1 MSIWFYYINYYEN
14 EWVVS
19 QESNLLALVK
29 ARPLQTQYGAAQ
41 PAVARCN
48 CVWVKCS
55 SKQFENSMIRIC
67 RHLVMVRLWRAAV
80 WTRATIVCPI
90 RCLCLLARKDV
101 RRRTIRRGGEVLVEV
116 VDVNEQVVAFDL
128 ASFVA
133 TRASTRGDQALDEFG
148 CHLLHYLLV
157 AA

>member
-1 MSIWFYYINYYEN
+1 MLAC
-14 EWVVS
+14 
-19 QESNLLALVK
+19 QESNLLPEAMLAK
-29 ARPLQTQYGAAQ
+29 DRPETGAAQ

-80 WTRATIVCPI
+80 WPRATVVCPI
-90 RCLCLLARKDV
+90 RCLCLVRAREDI
-101 RRRTIRRGGEVLVEV
+101 RRRTIRRGGEVLAEV
-116 VDVNEQVVAFDL
+116 AEAFDL
-128 ASFVA
+128 ASFLA
-133 TRASTRGDQALDEFG
+133 RRTSTRGDQALDKFG
-148 CHLLHYLLV
+148 CHLLHELLV

>member
-1 MSIWFYYINYYEN
+1 M
-14 EWVVS
+14 V
-19 QESNLLALVK
+19 LLNQL
-29 ARPLQTQYGAAQ
+29 LQGAT
-41 PAVARCN
+41 VCVGS
-48 CVWVKCS
+48 VWVNFKQS

-80 WTRATIVCPI
+80 WARATIVCPI

-101 RRRTIRRGGEVLVEV
+101 RRRTIRRGGEVLAEVAEV
-116 VDVNEQVVAFDL
+116 VDEGVDL

-133 TRASTRGDQALDEFG
+133 TRASTSGDQALDEFG